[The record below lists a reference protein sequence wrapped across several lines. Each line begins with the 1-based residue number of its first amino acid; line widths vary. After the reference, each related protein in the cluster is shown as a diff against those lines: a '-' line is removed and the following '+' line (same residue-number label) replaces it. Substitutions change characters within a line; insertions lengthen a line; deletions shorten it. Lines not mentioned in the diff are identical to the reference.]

1 MKKYIDK
8 LCRLAVW
15 CTPDYSGNFIKIS
28 GDRYNDIMA
37 YVDTLCSTADMYLEE
52 EGVEILSNEK
62 LPLDDDWYYNAEGR
76 RCLTLRISKI
86 RKKDHEKFVSAM
98 HKLETALTTESA
110 GYWFACA
117 RNLHTKK

>member
-1 MKKYIDK
+1 MKRYIDK
-8 LCRLAVW
+8 LCRLSV
-15 CTPDYSGNFIKIS
+15 CHTPDYSGNFIKIS

-37 YVDTLCSTADMYLEE
+37 YVDTLGSTADIYLEE
-52 EGVEILSNEK
+52 EDVEVLSNEK
-62 LPLDDDWYYNAEGR
+62 MLLDDDWYYNIEGR
-76 RCLTLRISKI
+76 QYLVLRISKI

-98 HKLETALTTESA
+98 HKLETALTTDSA